1 MATRQRQRRRFRSA
15 AILMALLGIA
25 VSTQGCALAVAGMAG
40 YMIADHD
47 KRAEQVKACRANLQ
61 TTNQARLAKGLD
73 AYPDMCGN

>member
-1 MATRQRQRRRFRSA
+1 MTRT
-15 AILMALLGIA
+15 IVTLVALAGIA
-25 VSTQGCALAVAGMAG
+25 FSSSGCALAVAGMAG

-47 KRAEQVKACRANLQ
+47 KRADQVKACRANLQ